1 MSEQTTVARPWA
13 DLDWDPKIAFVGWVA
28 RQAGVDLA
36 AMSAGH
42 DQTAEDTVLSFVDE
56 IVDATGGSEDQV
68 NALVE

>member
-1 MSEQTTVARPWA
+1 
-13 DLDWDPKIAFVGWVA
+13 
-28 RQAGVDLA
+28 
-36 AMSAGH
+36 MSAGH